1 MTMQSGA
8 STLGA
13 PRSGR
18 VPAFESDD
26 ERDRIL
32 VVEHQPI
39 VALDLQRTLREAG
52 YRAIGPAATL
62 GEIQR
67 LIEQGPIDCAVVDI
81 DVNRRTPLPVADLLA
96 FADVPFAF
104 LTNREG
110 GEHSAAARR
119 QTPGAK
125 ALHQVRT
132 DGGRRTGDEAALRP
146 CGQRRY
152 EAPGDIAAG
161 LAENFS
167 TAVTQPARA
176 VINGPH
182 LCRVHS
188 FPANWASTTAD
199 RSSCTATGATY

>member
-8 STLGA
+8 STVGA

-26 ERDRIL
+26 ERGSAPLPAMGAQFPPRRPAIEQAADALPRGRIL

-52 YRAIGPAATL
+52 YRAIGPAVTL

-104 LTNREG
+104 LTNRG
-110 GEHSAAARR
+110 AGEI
-119 QTPGAK
+119 P
-125 ALHQVRT
+125 
-132 DGGRRTGDEAALRP
+132 
-146 CGQRRY
+146 QR
-152 EAPGDIAAG
+152 
-161 LAENFS
+161 
-167 TAVTQPARA
+167 
-176 VINGPH
+176 H
-182 LCRVHS
+182 
-188 FPANWASTTAD
+188 AD
-199 RSSCTATGATY
+199 RPRVRKPYTKAELMAAVERAMRRRSGPAANDTAKPLVTPRPDWPRIFPQL